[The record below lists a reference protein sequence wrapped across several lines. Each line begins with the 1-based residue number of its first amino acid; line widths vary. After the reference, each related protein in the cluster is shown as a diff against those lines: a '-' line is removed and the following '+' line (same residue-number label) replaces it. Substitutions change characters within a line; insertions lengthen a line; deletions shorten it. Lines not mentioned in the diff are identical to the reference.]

1 MAAINGKKI
10 VAVVYYENPNGGAGR
25 ILTYFT
31 KWEQLHVFMQYGA
44 KRYGYVYT
52 YAGTRDGVAVFTE
65 QHRRNLEKEKAPRH
79 PKARVGLR
87 RSL

>member
-10 VAVVYYENPNGGAGR
+10 VACVCCANPNGGAGGS
-25 ILTYFT
+25 ITNFT
-31 KWEQLHVFMQYGA
+31 KWEHLHEFMEDCA
-44 KRYGYVYT
+44 KRYGYVYA

-79 PKARVGLR
+79 PKARGGLR

>member
-10 VAVVYYENPNGGAGR
+10 VAVVYYENPNGGAGGS
-25 ILTYFT
+25 LTNFT
-31 KWEQLHVFMQYGA
+31 NWERLHEFMEDCA

-65 QHRRNLEKEKAPRH
+65 QHRRNLEK
-79 PKARVGLR
+79 
-87 RSL
+87 

>member
-10 VAVVYYENPNGGAGR
+10 VAVVYYENLNGVSCA
-25 ILTYFT
+25 YAPFT
-31 KWEQLHVFMQYGA
+31 EWECLHEFMEDCA

-79 PKARVGLR
+79 HKARGGLR
-87 RSL
+87 RSF

>member
-10 VAVVYYENPNGGAGR
+10 VAVVYYENPNGGAGGS
-25 ILTYFT
+25 LTNFT
-31 KWEQLHVFMQYGA
+31 KWEHLHEFMEYGA
-44 KRYGYVYT
+44 ECYGYVYT

-79 PKARVGLR
+79 PKARGGLR
-87 RSL
+87 RSF

>member
-10 VAVVYYENPNGGAGR
+10 VAGVYHANHNGGAGGS
-25 ILTYFT
+25 LTNFT
-31 KWEQLHVFMQYGA
+31 KWEHLQEFMEYGA
-44 KRYGYVYT
+44 ECYGYVYT

-79 PKARVGLR
+79 PKARGGLR
-87 RSL
+87 RSF

>member
-10 VAVVYYENPNGGAGR
+10 VAVVYYVNLNGGAGGS
-25 ILTYFT
+25 LTPFT
-31 KWEQLHVFMQYGA
+31 KWERLHEFMQDGA

-65 QHRRNLEKEKAPRH
+65 QHRRNIEK
-79 PKARVGLR
+79 
-87 RSL
+87 